1 MVLTLGSPR
10 LAATLRAVQWTPRV
24 AVWVLLLAILYSI
37 GWSYFSDPKDGP
49 YGVCYES
56 RGRPMPCE
64 LLEKK
69 KQR

>member
-10 LAATLRAVQWTPRV
+10 LAAARLHEWAPRV
-24 AVWVLLLAILYSI
+24 LVWLILLAILYSV
-37 GWSYFSDPKDGP
+37 GWSYFSNPKDGP
-49 YGVCYES
+49 YGTCYES

-64 LLEKK
+64 LLEKT

>member
-10 LAATLRAVQWTPRV
+10 LAAFRAAEWTPRV
-24 AVWVLLLAILYSI
+24 LVWLVLLAILAGIGYS
-37 GWSYFSDPKDGP
+37 YVDNPKDGP

-64 LLEKK
+64 LLEKRK
-69 KQR
+69 K